1 MPQLHFSLYD
11 RNNNAVQDI
20 TNLVSDKQVTRRMSR
35 PATARGRIA
44 SRLASNLS
52 CGDKCLRVHLDDELF
67 FNGIVWFIDDDGDEN
82 TMYTD
87 FIAADPMIWTRYRM
101 ARDDDGDY
109 SDPFFFREL
118 INGPTILQHLLD
130 NTLQYDDVDDP
141 LPIGASRP
149 FFGITTSGGSF
160 PGGGA
165 SMAGAPA
172 DWPATIADIIKIMS
186 DTGEFDCWVQ
196 PVDETAGLPDYVM
209 GRMMTWNGNM
219 GSDLSGSSVWN
230 FATGNKNVR
239 HIKRT
244 LDMTTIGN
252 AIRYLLGPKLD
263 IQHWVHSIDVLT
275 ADLPNSAFIQGIAA
289 ASRDLYGEFDDIHIY
304 DAMESES
311 SVRHLYNGLFEL
323 ETLLRIQPREM
334 VDITPIRGVAPNF
347 DLGDIIAFNAG
358 SVARGGF
365 SGEMRVYEYTLSEDV
380 DGVFAIDKIVASADQ
395 ESDA

>member
-44 SRLASNLS
+44 SRLANNLS